1 MEYTNNIIHE
11 EHKQEFFVAN
21 GVRNDSFVKE
31 SNGKI
36 GVLSFLFSIFYPIG
50 YFYKQWKAIKKN
62 NEEYKNISPFWRGVF
77 YPFYAFQFTKILD
90 NLLSIKKNKD
100 FSNATNEE
108 EKKKLENEYAVF
120 NKFYSNSYSIV
131 IIPIIVIGLI
141 LLNIFTDIL
150 PDSTSLRTGINVGV
164 WMSISMT
171 LRNLQ
176 KAINKILPQDHPK
189 GKLTFSDF
197 LGFLILIIFLISML
211 FIFPLFNDPWIEIK
225 GNTLKNTD
233 AKYSITFPFENKK
246 IIRAN
251 IGHYCQNNP
260 ESKSK
265 DFAICAI
272 LIDEFY
278 ITIERDSLAKELGK
292 VFQVKFTPYKTALY
306 NDNLGYCFTSD
317 LQEPAKL
324 YTCVMQFKD
333 SPKKGIIIQQNFQD
347 NAENPFENLEKI
359 MNSYQKI

>member
-120 NKFYSNSYSIV
+120 NKFYSNSYIIAIV
-131 IIPIIVIGLI
+131 PILAVVLIFCNFIPESF
-141 LLNIFTDIL
+141 N
-150 PDSTSLRTGINVGV
+150 TGIGV
-164 WMSISMT
+164 AVWISISMT

-176 KAINKILPQDHPK
+176 KAIDKILPQDHPK

-197 LGFLILIIFLISML
+197 LGLPFLVLFLSFFFFEIGGQRCL
-211 FIFPLFNDPWIEIK
+211 EIK
-225 GNTLKNTD
+225 GNTLEDTCNN
-233 AKYSITFPFENKK
+233 YSFTFPYGGNKLFAENDDLACQAKNNNNIYNDVTCLKGMYIDDNDSFDQKFCEEDLGEESDIMFKETKTYNGNLAYCFNIKLKNDPAAPNQNICYMQIKDKPK
-246 IIRAN
+246 IVI
-251 IGHYCQNNP
+251 IVWTP
-260 ESKSK
+260 SK
-265 DFAICAI
+265 DREI
-272 LIDEFY
+272 
-278 ITIERDSLAKELGK
+278 S
-292 VFQVKFTPYKTALY
+292 
-306 NDNLGYCFTSD
+306 
-317 LQEPAKL
+317 
-324 YTCVMQFKD
+324 
-333 SPKKGIIIQQNFQD
+333 
-347 NAENPFENLEKI
+347 FENLEKL
-359 MNSYQKI
+359 MNSYKSW